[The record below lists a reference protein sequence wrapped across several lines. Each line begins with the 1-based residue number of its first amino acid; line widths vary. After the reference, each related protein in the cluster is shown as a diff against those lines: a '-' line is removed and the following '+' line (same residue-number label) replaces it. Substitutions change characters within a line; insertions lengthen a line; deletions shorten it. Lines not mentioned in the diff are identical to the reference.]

1 MLPVLGRLLVLV
13 DKLLLLPV
21 RLVVWLEEAITGE
34 RRRLEQQRRRI
45 QERGPL
51 SDEAFLEQAGV
62 PPEDVPT
69 ALATRRAVAAA
80 CGFPAT
86 ALYPADALATLRCL
100 MTPGPDAHWL
110 DLGPDWLEVVV
121 AAGSALGV
129 SVSLDEIDDRLQAA
143 ESKEELNNLGQ
154 LIGLLAGLVRA
165 ARTTSS
171 PGDRLRA

>member
-86 ALYPADALATLRCL
+86 ALLPCGCLGHPALSHDTRPGRALA
-100 MTPGPDAHWL
+100 
-110 DLGPDWLEVVV
+110 
-121 AAGSALGV
+121 
-129 SVSLDEIDDRLQAA
+129 
-143 ESKEELNNLGQ
+143 
-154 LIGLLAGLVRA
+154 
-165 ARTTSS
+165 
-171 PGDRLRA
+171 